1 MERYFRIQVM
11 GRPLIGDGGFP
22 SSALY
27 LETVMSVPLRFLA
40 CVVRDLFVAL
50 VVVGGIGVPSAAAS
64 TSSDATKQIAKASK
78 AALKTLASSLKNRE
92 GVLDS
97 SLSIVEQKLQNGT
110 AILND
115 ASSLV
120 FPLEQFQVGVRADVA
135 TSSSQMEIG
144 VQQAMLTL
152 ATAGVPSKDEPKGFR
167 YGEKGPLGDY
177 RTKVESTLAKHY
189 AKVRA
194 RLDSIQKGFT
204 TIGFSLCVYLVPPQ
218 IPIERMVTAYQLDP
232 GYPDSPLTIDL
243 IVATSDLTKV
253 FDATLSI
260 SGSAKA
266 NSQVNLQGWSAT
278 GSWGFGTLATSA
290 SGRWSH
296 QLTSW
301 QEGNYG
307 FQIHPAVGPGAGIA
321 SIGVR

>member
-1 MERYFRIQVM
+1 M
-11 GRPLIGDGGFP
+11 GRPLIGDGGLP

-27 LETVMSVPLRFLA
+27 LESVMSVRPRFLA
-40 CVVRDLFVAL
+40 CVAFDLFVAVL
-50 VVVGGIGVPSAAAS
+50 VVGGIGVPSAAAS
-64 TSSDATKQIAKASK
+64 TSSDATKQLAKASK
-78 AALKTLASSLKNRE
+78 AALKTLESSLKNRE
-92 GVLDS
+92 AVLDS
-97 SLSIVEQKLQNGT
+97 SLSAVEQKLKNGT

-120 FPLEQFQVGVRADVA
+120 FPLDQFQVGVRADLS

-152 ATAGVPSKDEPKGFR
+152 ANAGVPSKDEPKGFR

-177 RTKVESTLAKHY
+177 RTKVESALAKHY

-194 RLDSIQKGFT
+194 RLDSIQNGFT
-204 TIGFSLCVYLVPPQ
+204 TIGFSLCVFLAPPQ
-218 IPIERMVTAYQLDP
+218 IPIDRMMTAYHLDP

-278 GSWGFGTLATSA
+278 GAWSFGTLSTNP
-290 SGRWSH
+290 SGRWAH
-296 QLTSW
+296 QLTNW
-301 QEGNYG
+301 EEGNYG